1 MGWTEWQVICHNHHH
16 HTVEFAC
23 SEVCSA
29 VIFLCVMHFCA
40 YCHCLLLL
48 LLFSFLNPDVAYACG
63 GSGSLFK
70 SLDGG
75 KSWKRDRATDNV
87 AGNLYSIKFFQG
99 NGFILGNDG
108 ILLRYIGGTQPG
120 TA

>member
-1 MGWTEWQVICHNHHH
+1 
-16 HTVEFAC
+16 
-23 SEVCSA
+23 

-40 YCHCLLLL
+40 DCHCLLLL